1 MRSVIASFVILF
13 WAATLVTAQPAIAF
27 DCAETKCGDM
37 RTCAEAHHKLT
48 VCGHKKRDADNDG
61 IPCEALCGADMATY
75 LARVKA
81 QMPDA
86 VDGAEEA
93 ASSRSLSLVGTAQ
106 ADDGGSAT
114 ADGAAFACAGKKTC
128 KQMVSCA
135 EAKFYLAQC
144 GVKSLDGD
152 RDGTPCNSLCR

>member
-1 MRSVIASFVILF
+1 MRSVIANLFILF
-13 WAATLVTAQPAIAF
+13 WAAALVAAGPAVAL

-37 RTCAEAHHKLT
+37 RACAEAHHKLT

-61 IPCEALCGADMATY
+61 IPCETLCGADMATY
-75 LARVKA
+75 RARVKA
-81 QMPDA
+81 QMPNENA
-86 VDGAEEA
+86 GTEET
-93 ASSRSLSLVGTAQ
+93 ASSRSLSLVGTAR
-106 ADDGGSAT
+106 ADDGAGTKAE
-114 ADGAAFACAGKKTC
+114 GPAFSCAGKKTC